1 MGTSRKKKFKTHRIN
16 EQLRL
21 ELLKL
26 KTPEPEP
33 VIANDS
39 NEMIRNG
46 NKYVFNEQMG
56 SLLKVV
62 DPFSAVYTKKRPDQ

>member
-1 MGTSRKKKFKTHRIN
+1 MTLVSSVVPPKFFGGEIP
-16 EQLRL
+16 L
-21 ELLKL
+21 ELLKI

-56 SLLKVV
+56 SWLKVV